1 MASPAL
7 THFLPRFGVAAAV
20 FSLLGLSGCQLNNHS
35 TESLVPTT
43 GVQPLKGLAQNVSVR
58 RNAQGMP
65 LIESSS
71 FHDAL
76 FTLGYVHAS
85 DRISQMVRLRLLAQ
99 GRLAELNGADALETD
114 RLMRS
119 VNLKKNAT
127 ELYKSASPRLKK
139 FFEVYAR
146 GVNAY
151 LFRYRDKLPADLAQA
166 GYKAEYWKPE
176 DSALIFSL
184 LNFGMSTNLQEELNS
199 LLLAQKVGTDKLPWL
214 TPTYPNEALPTS
226 EADKLKGLSLGSQL
240 QGLSSLTQAIEQV
253 TQLSLPGVTA
263 GSNWAIG
270 PQRSRSGKSLLAND
284 IHQPIGVP
292 SAWSYVQIRAPK
304 YQAAGAS
311 VAGLPTLFA
320 GFNGK
325 VAWGM
330 SMAMGDNQD
339 VFLEKLKR
347 QGNNLYYLADG
358 KWLPATMRNETFFI
372 KGQRPIR
379 ETIYETRHG
388 PLLNSA
394 LGTPNALNSSLGL
407 ALQTPDLK
415 GDKTLDAFFDLSRA
429 QNSEAA
435 SDASREIRAVALNLV
450 YADASHTG
458 WQVTG
463 LYPNR
468 REGLGLF
475 ASPGWDSRYDWDG
488 YADPM
493 LHPYDQDPVQGWLG
507 TANQRTAAYGYGM
520 QLSNSWLSPE
530 RSERLAQLAG
540 SSKQDTRSLISM
552 QYDQTTLFAAKL
564 KNMFAAPG
572 MAQPLQQAI
581 ATLPPAD
588 QPKAREALSRLQA
601 FDGRLSPVSADAA
614 LYELFLQQSTQQIFL
629 DELGPE
635 TSANWKAFM
644 ANANLSYA
652 AQADHLLGRE
662 DSPFWD
668 DIGTA
673 QKEDKPAIL
682 ARSLAAA
689 ISTGDSLMGS
699 DHKAWQWGKLH
710 HYLWRNSAGQTV
722 RGPIAAGGDH
732 TTLNTAAYNAGG
744 NSFETT
750 LIPSMRMIVDFG
762 QAEPMMGQNSS
773 GQSSNPASP
782 HYADGID
789 PWLKGQY
796 ISFPMQPQ
804 NFDKAYGKTRLT
816 LMPGK

>member
-20 FSLLGLSGCQLNNHS
+20 VSLLGLTGCQINNHS
-35 TESLVPTT
+35 SESLIPTS

-58 RNAQGMP
+58 RNSQGMP

-85 DRISQMVRLRLLAQ
+85 DRISQMVRMRLLAQ
-99 GRLAELNGADALETD
+99 GRLAELEGSNALDTD

-119 VNLKKNAT
+119 INLKKNAG
-127 ELYKSASPRLKK
+127 ELYKSSSPRLKK

-166 GYKAEYWKPE
+166 GYKTEYWKPE
-176 DSALIFSL
+176 DSALMFSL
-184 LNFGMSTNLQEELNS
+184 LSFSTSVNLQEELNA
-199 LLLAQKVGTDKLPWL
+199 LVLAQKVGAEKLAWL
-214 TPTYPNEALPTS
+214 TPTYPNEQLPID
-226 EADKLKGLSLGSQL
+226 EASKLKGLNLT
-240 QGLSSLTQAIEQV
+240 GLNDVTQALERV
-253 TQLSLPGVTA
+253 TQLNLPGVTA
-263 GSNWAIG
+263 SSGWVID
-270 PQRSRSGKSLLAND
+270 PKRSRSGKSLLAND
-284 IHQPIGVP
+284 IHQPIGIP
-292 SAWSYVQIRAPK
+292 SAWNFVQIRAPK

-311 VAGLPTLFA
+311 IAGLPTLFA

-347 QGNNLYYLADG
+347 QGNTLYYQVDG
-358 KWLPATMRNETFFI
+358 KWLPTTVRNETYFI
-372 KGQRPIR
+372 KGQRPLR
-379 ETIYETRHG
+379 EAVYETRHG

-394 LGTPNALNSSLGL
+394 LGNPVALNSTLGL
-407 ALQTPDLK
+407 ALKTPALQ

-429 QNSEAA
+429 QTSESA
-435 SDASREIRAVALNLV
+435 SDASREIRAIALNLL
-450 YADASHTG
+450 YADASHIG

-475 ASPGWDSRYDWDG
+475 PSPGWDSRYDWDG

-520 QLSNSWLSPE
+520 QLSNSWLPPE
-530 RSERLAQLAG
+530 RSERIAQLAG
-540 SSKQDTRSLISM
+540 SGKQDTRSMIAM

-564 KNMFAAPG
+564 KSMFTAPG
-572 MAQPLQQAI
+572 MAQPLKDAI
-581 ATLPPAD
+581 AALPASD
-588 QPKAREALSRLQA
+588 QSKARTALSRLMA
-601 FDGRLSPVSADAA
+601 FDGKLSPHSADAA
-614 LYELFLQQSTQQIFL
+614 LYELFLQESTQHIFI

-635 TSANWKAFM
+635 SSASWKAFV
-644 ANANLSYA
+644 ANGNLSYS

-668 DIGTA
+668 DVRTS
-673 QKEDKPAIL
+673 QKEDKPTIL
-682 ARSLAAA
+682 ARSLASA
-689 ISTGDSLMGS
+689 ISTGERLMGS
-699 DHKAWQWGKLH
+699 DQKAWQWGKLH
-710 HYLWRNSAGQTV
+710 HYLWRNANGQVV

-732 TTLNTAAYNAGG
+732 TTLNVSAYNAGS
-744 NSFETT
+744 NNFETT
-750 LIPSMRMIVDFG
+750 LIPAMRMIIDFG
-762 QAEPMMGQNSS
+762 QTEPMMGQNSS
-773 GQSSNPASP
+773 GQSSNPASA

-796 ISFPMQPQ
+796 TGFPMQPQ
-804 NFDKAYGKTRLT
+804 NFDRSYGKTRLT
-816 LMPGK
+816 LVPGK